1 VVGLSLG
8 WMLALGLPTLAM
20 HLVAIALMKAL
31 QSYSR
36 SLLEELCAERGH
48 LERAED
54 VSHHDHRTERAAEAL
69 AVLTGLLLAAL
80 VGVGMDRL
88 GSPLGV
94 EMVIL
99 PVLLIGL
106 LGFVIAGVVGKVF
119 AETILDAIWPAAAMI
134 RAIASPLTLG
144 LRLVERLVEW
154 MAGPSQS
161 SPRPASLELEIP
173 SEDET
178 TNEDAEPE
186 IPESAR
192 LLLQQAVG
200 MTRTDVAELMTPRTA
215 VVSLPSSVT
224 AEDAALTFRESVLS
238 RIPIYGENR
247 DDIMGI
253 LYAKDLFARFIEAH
267 DFSRIR
273 PIELV
278 RSAHFVPESKNAFE
292 LLEEL
297 RIERRQIAMVLDEY
311 GGLAGVVTLEDLLEK
326 LVGSIVDEHDKPAPT
341 DPVRALGDSRFELE
355 ATIPL
360 EEVNERL
367 DLELPTGGEFETL
380 GGLAFHELGRVPE
393 PGETFHAYGVGF
405 TVVEVSDHTIRRLV
419 ISKG

>member
-1 VVGLSLG
+1 MLVLG
-8 WMLALGLPTLAM
+8 FPFLAL
-20 HLVAIALMKAL
+20 HLFTIALMKAL

-36 SLLEELCAERGH
+36 SLLEERCADRGH
-48 LERAED
+48 VERAED
-54 VSHHDHRTERAAEAL
+54 VLHHDQRTERSAEAL

-80 VGVGMDRL
+80 VGVGMDRI

-106 LGFVIAGVVGKVF
+106 SGYVIAGVVGKVF
-119 AETILDAIWPAAAMI
+119 AETILDAIWPAAALI
-134 RAIASPLTLG
+134 RTVASPLTFG

-154 MAGPSQS
+154 VAGPTQS
-161 SPRPASLELEIP
+161 SPRPASLEVEIP

-178 TNEDAEPE
+178 TDEDAEPE

-200 MTRTDVAELMTPRTA
+200 LTRTNVAELMTPRTA
-215 VVSLPSSVT
+215 IISLPSSVS
-224 AEDAALTFRESVLS
+224 AEDAAATFRESGLS

-247 DDIMGI
+247 DDIVGI
-253 LYAKDLFARFIEAH
+253 LYTKDLFARLIETH
-267 DFSRIR
+267 TLSGIS

-278 RSAHFVPESKNAFE
+278 RPAYFVPETKNAFE
-292 LLEEL
+292 LLNEL
-297 RIERRQIAMVLDEY
+297 RIERRQIAIVLDEY
-311 GGLAGVVTLEDLLEK
+311 GGLAGLVTLEDLLEK
-326 LVGSIVDEHDKPAPT
+326 LVGSIVDEHDKPAPA
-341 DPVRALGDSRFELE
+341 DRVRALGGSRYELE

-360 EEVNERL
+360 EEVNQRL

-393 PGETFHAYGVGF
+393 PGETFHAFGVGF

-419 ISKG
+419 IWKDEG